1 MAQKKDITEKQV
13 MFTALQK
20 TLCFLYLLAEEFRLI
35 NVIHIPLELLSLLI
49 LCLRAPEQ
57 LLAKRSQQQSQSP
70 HSP

>member
-20 TLCFLYLLAEEFRLI
+20 TLSLSFSRRVQAHKCHLYSMRTAQ
-35 NVIHIPLELLSLLI
+35 SLI